1 MAIGNKEKN
10 DSTELV
16 IIRDGQSEDKR
27 KSFFDVIQKN
37 GDEWVTTQKTDR
49 FSGDF
54 KSLKRG
60 LKYDPSVPRQKE
72 LIEKFGN
79 KPVITI
85 SLVDHESNQTYVYKF
100 SLRLSTRTLINRL
113 VNLKSGDNLEISI
126 WNDKEKGYEN
136 FSLRQNGE
144 LVKWKYSLDEVPRAE
159 EIRKKD
165 GTLVSRD
172 FKDVD
177 QFFLDQVD
185 NFKLKASPTAIPL
198 APKQKVVIPEILTD
212 LVDNG
217 DDDSDSIPF

>member
-1 MAIGNKEKN
+1 MAIGKENN

-16 IIRDGQSEDKR
+16 IIRDVQSEDKR
-27 KSFFDVIQKN
+27 KSFFEVIQKN
-37 GDEWVTTQKTDR
+37 ENDQWAPTQKTDR
-49 FSGDF
+49 FSGHF

-72 LIEKFGN
+72 LIEKYGN
-79 KPVITI
+79 KPMISL
-85 SLVDHESNQTYVYKF
+85 SLVDYETNQTYIYKF
-100 SLRLSTRTLINRL
+100 SLRLSTRTLINRI
-113 VNLKSGDNLEISI
+113 VNLKSGDNLELSI

-172 FKDVD
+172 FEAVD
-177 QFFLDQVD
+177 QFYLDQVD
-185 NFKLKASPTAIPL
+185 KFALKSSSHAPAPAKEKVAIP
-198 APKQKVVIPEILTD
+198 AVVSD
-212 LVDNG
+212 LV